1 MNFHHFDFSCN
12 QPEWT
17 VERTSAIIWCT
28 ERWMELAT
36 IWIGRCW
43 VLLSDDTFD
52 ICHRDMTTMLGSLS
66 VSSFRETLTRWFLD
80 FLASLKA
87 TRPSSREANRVMLS
101 SSQSVIHDKVGD
113 FPNFQEKWKFNSS
126 STTWWCNGA
135 SLCLTTWRKQL
146 YSPLHNAPLA
156 VPSSPNVCRLSSMI
170 RTRISRRN
178 YTFRKIDFP
187 KNVHLQG
194 N

>member
-1 MNFHHFDFSCN
+1 MDRSYYQTIPNAMNFNHFDFSCN

-52 ICHRDMTTMLGSLS
+52 ICHRDMTTMLESLS
-66 VSSFRETLTRWFLD
+66 VSSFREVLSLTPW

-113 FPNFQEKWKFNSS
+113 FPSFQDEWKSSIPVQQPDDAMGPVYVSRHGENNS
-126 STTWWCNGA
+126 TA
-135 SLCLTTWRKQL
+135 LCTM
-146 YSPLHNAPLA
+146 H
-156 VPSSPNVCRLSSMI
+156 
-170 RTRISRRN
+170 
-178 YTFRKIDFP
+178 
-187 KNVHLQG
+187 HLQSRQVQMYAG
-194 N
+194 CHRW